1 MPKTGTVY
9 LQDAA
14 CSCPG
19 RFIAGCGKEE
29 TMKLFKKLAAAVL
42 AAALALTMVGCGGNS
57 YAMQNELLKITID
70 QIGETVTHTKKA
82 DEMAAALLAAADTAA
97 AQEAN
102 NGKDAKELLLD
113 PAVIKAAK
121 IDLEKTPCMFNPID
135 VDSQIKS
142 SGVMGEF
149 LKMQWMMEVTSPRQF
164 ERIGTF
170 DPGDNKVEIGAAT
183 HKIGDKSYILILITY
198 TPTTTPANP
207 L

>member
-1 MPKTGTVY
+1 
-9 LQDAA
+9 
-14 CSCPG
+14 
-19 RFIAGCGKEE
+19 
-29 TMKLFKKLAAAVL
+29 MKLFKKLAAAVL

-57 YAMQNELLKITID
+57 YATQNELLKITID

-97 AQEAN
+97 EQMEN
-102 NGKDAKELLLD
+102 KGVDAKELLQN

-142 SGVMGEF
+142 SGVLGEF
-149 LKMQWMMEVTSPRQF
+149 LKMQWIMEVTSPRQF

-183 HKIGDKSYILILITY
+183 HKIGDKSYILILVTY
-198 TPTTTPANP
+198 TPTTPSIT
-207 L
+207 

>member
-1 MPKTGTVY
+1 
-9 LQDAA
+9 
-14 CSCPG
+14 
-19 RFIAGCGKEE
+19 
-29 TMKLFKKLAAAVL
+29 MKLFKKLAAAVL

-97 AQEAN
+97 EQMEN
-102 NGKDAKELLLD
+102 KGVDAKELLQN

-142 SGVMGEF
+142 SGVLGEF

-183 HKIGDKSYILILITY
+183 HKIGDKSYILILVTY
-198 TPTTTPANP
+198 TPTTPSIT
-207 L
+207 

>member
-1 MPKTGTVY
+1 
-9 LQDAA
+9 
-14 CSCPG
+14 
-19 RFIAGCGKEE
+19 
-29 TMKLFKKLAAAVL
+29 MKLFKKLAAAVL

-57 YAMQNELLKITID
+57 YATQNELLKITID

-97 AQEAN
+97 EQMEN
-102 NGKDAKELLLD
+102 KGVDAKELLQN

-142 SGVMGEF
+142 SGVLGEF

-183 HKIGDKSYILILITY
+183 HKIGDKSYILILVTY
-198 TPTTTPANP
+198 TPTTPIIT
-207 L
+207 

>member
-1 MPKTGTVY
+1 
-9 LQDAA
+9 
-14 CSCPG
+14 
-19 RFIAGCGKEE
+19 
-29 TMKLFKKLAAAVL
+29 MKLFKKLAAAVL

-57 YAMQNELLKITID
+57 YAMQDELLKITID
-70 QIGETVTHTKKA
+70 NLTDVNETVTHTKKA

-121 IDLEKTPCMFNPID
+121 IDLEKTPCMFNLID

-149 LKMQWMMEVTSPRQF
+149 LKMQWMANAAGLYRFVDP
-164 ERIGTF
+164 GTF
-170 DPGDNKVEIGAAT
+170 NPGDNKVEIGAAT
-183 HKIGDKSYILILITY
+183 HKIGDESYILILITY
-198 TPTTTPANP
+198 TPTTPSIT
-207 L
+207 

>member
-1 MPKTGTVY
+1 
-9 LQDAA
+9 
-14 CSCPG
+14 
-19 RFIAGCGKEE
+19 
-29 TMKLFKKLAAAVL
+29 MKLFKKLAAAVL

-57 YAMQNELLKITID
+57 YAMQDELLKITID
-70 QIGETVTHTKKA
+70 NLTDVNETVTHTKKA

-149 LKMQWMMEVTSPRQF
+149 LKMQWMANAAGLYRFVDP
-164 ERIGTF
+164 GTF
-170 DPGDNKVEIGAAT
+170 NPGDNKVEIGAAT
-183 HKIGDKSYILILITY
+183 HKIGDESYILILITY
-198 TPTTTPANP
+198 TPTTPSIT
-207 L
+207 

>member
-1 MPKTGTVY
+1 
-9 LQDAA
+9 
-14 CSCPG
+14 
-19 RFIAGCGKEE
+19 
-29 TMKLFKKLAAAVL
+29 MKLFKKLAAAVL

-70 QIGETVTHTKKA
+70 NLTDVNETVTHTKKA

-149 LKMQWMMEVTSPRQF
+149 LKMQWMANAAGLYRFVDP
-164 ERIGTF
+164 GTF
-170 DPGDNKVEIGAAT
+170 NPGDNKVEIGAAT
-183 HKIGDKSYILILITY
+183 HKIGDKSYTLILITY

>member
-1 MPKTGTVY
+1 
-9 LQDAA
+9 
-14 CSCPG
+14 
-19 RFIAGCGKEE
+19 
-29 TMKLFKKLAAAVL
+29 MKLFKKLAAAVL

-57 YAMQNELLKITID
+57 YATQNELLKITID

-97 AQEAN
+97 EQMEN
-102 NGKDAKELLLD
+102 KGVDAKELLQN

-149 LKMQWMMEVTSPRQF
+149 LKMEWMANAAGLYRFVPLGT
-164 ERIGTF
+164 GTF
-170 DPGDNKVEIGAAT
+170 NPGDNKVEIGAAT
-183 HKIGDKSYILILITY
+183 HKIGDKSYTLILITY

>member
-1 MPKTGTVY
+1 
-9 LQDAA
+9 
-14 CSCPG
+14 
-19 RFIAGCGKEE
+19 
-29 TMKLFKKLAAAVL
+29 MKLFKKLAAAVL

-70 QIGETVTHTKKA
+70 NLTDVGETVTHTKKA

-97 AQEAN
+97 EQMEN
-102 NGKDAKELLLD
+102 KGVDAKELLQN

-142 SGVMGEF
+142 SGVLGEF

-170 DPGDNKVEIGAAT
+170 NPGDNKVEIGAAT
-183 HKIGDKSYILILITY
+183 HKIGDENYILILITY
-198 TPTTTPANP
+198 TPTTPSIT
-207 L
+207 

>member
-1 MPKTGTVY
+1 
-9 LQDAA
+9 
-14 CSCPG
+14 
-19 RFIAGCGKEE
+19 
-29 TMKLFKKLAAAVL
+29 MKLFKKLAAAVL

-57 YAMQNELLKITID
+57 YATQNELLKITID

-97 AQEAN
+97 EQMEN
-102 NGKDAKELLLD
+102 KGVDAKELLKD
-113 PAVIKAAK
+113 PAVIKAAG

-142 SGVMGEF
+142 SGVLGEF

-183 HKIGDKSYILILITY
+183 HKIGDKSYILILVTY
-198 TPTTTPANP
+198 TPTTPSIT
-207 L
+207 

>member
-1 MPKTGTVY
+1 
-9 LQDAA
+9 
-14 CSCPG
+14 
-19 RFIAGCGKEE
+19 
-29 TMKLFKKLAAAVL
+29 MKLFKKLAAAVL

-57 YAMQNELLKITID
+57 YATQNELLKITID

-97 AQEAN
+97 EQMEN
-102 NGKDAKELLLD
+102 KGVDAKELLQN

-135 VDSQIKS
+135 VDRQIKS
-142 SGVMGEF
+142 SGVLGEF

-183 HKIGDKSYILILITY
+183 HKIGDKSYILILVTY
-198 TPTTTPANP
+198 TPTTPSIT
-207 L
+207 

>member
-1 MPKTGTVY
+1 
-9 LQDAA
+9 
-14 CSCPG
+14 
-19 RFIAGCGKEE
+19 
-29 TMKLFKKLAAAVL
+29 MKLFKKLAAAVL

-57 YAMQNELLKITID
+57 YATQNELLKITID

-97 AQEAN
+97 EQMEN
-102 NGKDAKELLLD
+102 KGVDAKELLQN

-149 LKMQWMMEVTSPRQF
+149 LKMEWMANAAGLYRFVDP
-164 ERIGTF
+164 GTF
-170 DPGDNKVEIGAAT
+170 NPGDNKVEIGAAT
-183 HKIGDKSYILILITY
+183 HKIGDKSYILILVTY
-198 TPTTTPANP
+198 TPTTPSIT
-207 L
+207 

>member
-1 MPKTGTVY
+1 
-9 LQDAA
+9 
-14 CSCPG
+14 
-19 RFIAGCGKEE
+19 
-29 TMKLFKKLAAAVL
+29 MKLFKKLAAAVL

-57 YAMQNELLKITID
+57 YATQNELLKITID
-70 QIGETVTHTKKA
+70 NLTDVNETVTHTKKA

-149 LKMQWMMEVTSPRQF
+149 LKMQWMANAAGLYRFVDP
-164 ERIGTF
+164 GTF
-170 DPGDNKVEIGAAT
+170 NPGDNKVEIGAAT
-183 HKIGDKSYILILITY
+183 HKIGDKSYILILVTY
-198 TPTTTPANP
+198 TPTTPSIT
-207 L
+207 